1 MKEAIVAMPVTL
13 DERTRALFDGR
24 NFPVIATVNPDGSP
38 QSSVVWVKR
47 DGDTLLFVA
56 PVARG
61 KARNLA
67 RDPRISVS
75 VFDAANPYSSVEV
88 RGIAH
93 LSEDGAQEL
102 SDELALKYLGETHAP
117 PDGLVRVAVRVVPEK
132 IIAFPRT

>member
-1 MKEAIVAMPVTL
+1 MKEAIIAMPVTL

-24 NFPVIATVNPDGSP
+24 NFPVVSTVNPDGSP
-38 QSSVVWVKR
+38 QSSVVWAKR
-47 DGDTLLFVA
+47 DGDALLFVT
-56 PVARG
+56 PLERG

-88 RGIAH
+88 RGTAH
-93 LSEDGAQEL
+93 LSEDGAQAL

-117 PDGLVRVAVRVVPEK
+117 PDALVRVVVRVVPEK
-132 IIAFPRT
+132 VIAFPRS